1 MVGHSPFTAET
12 RVQVSHSLLIGGI
25 IMGKVK
31 VTCEI
36 NTYNEPSKPSIRIH
50 SHWNRSRWVE
60 IEVNGERI
68 VVDGEELKTA
78 VDNCMNVLS

>member
-1 MVGHSPFTAET
+1 
-12 RVQVSHSLLIGGI
+12 
-25 IMGKVK
+25 MGKVK

-36 NTYNEPSKPSIRIH
+36 NTCNEPSKPSIRIH